1 MGCVLQVYSICILFE
16 ITFENILQMEATG
29 ARWLQEAVE
38 NVAQLL
44 ALLPRGRDVRETVGE
59 EVKQFKQACPLSILP
74 LALLTRER
82 DVR

>member
-1 MGCVLQVYSICILFE
+1 
-16 ITFENILQMEATG
+16 MEATG

-59 EVKQFKQACPLSILP
+59 EVKQYK
-74 LALLTRER
+74 
-82 DVR
+82 

>member
-1 MGCVLQVYSICILFE
+1 MPLL
-16 ITFENILQMEATG
+16 
-29 ARWLQEAVE
+29 
-38 NVAQLL
+38 LL

-59 EVKQFKQACPLSILP
+59 EVKQFKQACPLPILP